1 MDNAKA
7 LFTLSA
13 LANGVHPGTGEVFA
27 ADSPY
32 QTADVV
38 RALYIAV
45 RAIETMQKKNQ
56 RPKTPANAG
65 KPWTADEDRQ
75 LLELFDQ
82 GSDIA
87 ALARH
92 HQRTAAGIEARLA
105 RHGKLPDSS
114 RGAHTLSQPRG
125 LSALPE
131 ASEQT

>member
-13 LANGVHPGTGEVFA
+13 LAKGVHPGTGELFA

-38 RALYIAV
+38 RALYVGV
-45 RAIETMQKKNQ
+45 RAIETIEKKNQ
-56 RPKTPANAG
+56 RSKLPDNAG

-75 LLELFDQ
+75 LLERFDQ
-82 GSDIA
+82 GSDIPSI
-87 ALARH
+87 ARY
-92 HQRTAAGIEARLA
+92 HQRTAPGIQARLE
-105 RHGKLPDSS
+105 RHGRLAGSS
-114 RGAHTLSQPRG
+114 RSVRTLSQPRR

-131 ASEQT
+131 TSEQT

>member
-13 LANGVHPGTGEVFA
+13 LANGVHPDTGQVFA

-38 RALYIAV
+38 RALYVAV

-65 KPWTADEDRQ
+65 KPWTAEEDKQ
-75 LLELFDQ
+75 LLDSFDQ

-87 ALARH
+87 AIARY
-92 HQRTAAGIEARLA
+92 HQRTMAGIEARLA
-105 RHGKLPDSS
+105 RHGRLDGSS
-114 RGAHTLSQPRG
+114 RVGALSQPRG
-125 LSALPE
+125 VCALLE
-131 ASEQT
+131 ASEQI